1 MDSSKHRDDAAPA
14 PRATK
19 PVLYL
24 VLVIVAVLL
33 IELASLA
40 GLFALRLAKPRLF
53 AETFVDRQF
62 DDLSEAD
69 RQSYLAKAFDPL
81 LGWDNRPSSTH
92 EKVNTVG
99 EVWRKSFDADG
110 ARADGLPDYPLI
122 ATTYGDSFTL
132 CAEVG
137 DDETW
142 QYFLGQSLRRDV
154 KNFGVSAFGTG
165 QALLK
170 FKRHVAQ
177 GLVAPVSVLA
187 IYEENIGRVV
197 TSYHPFYQRRHGIG
211 LGFKPS
217 FRPRPD
223 GAVRE
228 RPNPYADPAL
238 SLEDLRRLAKARADD
253 DFWGA
258 RMLRLGLP
266 GLLELLRGL
275 TLGLDEL
282 EPGKPF
288 PLWQREVGL
297 RVMHHIVADFQR
309 TAEGAGSTAL
319 ILFIPHNRS
328 LERPDPPSYAAF
340 MAALR
345 ERYDDLIVVD
355 IAAQDFER
363 RRFNLAPFQGHASE
377 YGNRVI
383 AEAIEEA
390 LRPHLSGLES
400 GG

>member
-1 MDSSKHRDDAAPA
+1 MDSSKDRDDAAPA
-14 PRATK
+14 PRASK
-19 PVLYL
+19 PVLYFGL
-24 VLVIVAVLL
+24 VVIALLL

-40 GLFALRLAKPRLF
+40 GLFALQLAKPSLF

-62 DDLSEAD
+62 DALSEAD
-69 RQSYLAKAFDPL
+69 RQSYLEKAFDPL

-92 EKVNTVG
+92 KKVNTAG
-99 EVWRKSFDADG
+99 ELWRKTFGADG
-110 ARADGLPDYPLI
+110 ARVDGLSNYPLI
-122 ATTYGDSFTL
+122 ARTYGDSFTL

-137 DDETW
+137 DDQTW
-142 QYFLGQSLRRDV
+142 QHYLGQSLQRGV

-187 IYEENIGRVV
+187 IYEENIGRVL
-197 TSYHPFYQRRHGIG
+197 TAYHPFYQRRQGIR

-217 FRPRPD
+217 YRPRPD
-223 GAVRE
+223 GTVRE
-228 RPNPYADPAL
+228 RPNPYDDPER
-238 SLEDLRRLAKARADD
+238 SLAELRALAKARADD

-266 GLLELLRGL
+266 GSLQVLRGVIM
-275 TLGLDEL
+275 GLDEL

-288 PLWQREVGL
+288 PLWQRAEGL
-297 RVMHHIVADFQR
+297 AVMHHIVDDFRR
-309 TAEGAGSTAL
+309 TAQDAGSL
-319 ILFIPHNRS
+319 PLVLFIPHNRS
-328 LERPDPPSYAAF
+328 LERPGPPSYAAF

-345 ERYDDLIVVD
+345 ERHEDLILVD
-355 IAAQDFER
+355 VAAQDFER
-363 RRFNLAPFQGHASE
+363 DRFNVAPYRGHASP

-383 AEAIEEA
+383 AKAIEDA
-390 LRPHLSGLES
+390 LRPRLPGAE
-400 GG
+400 GGR